1 MTTSKEKYKKAIK
14 VNNTSTSTA
23 HVKPYYNSIIYPMV
37 VHAVASEANGECTC
51 VWVGD
56 GGLGL
61 SEILTSKKEKNYDDS
76 YF

>member
-23 HVKPYYNSIIYPMV
+23 HIKRITILLHVYTLWLYMQWRRKQTET
-37 VHAVASEANGECTC
+37 VHVCE
-51 VWVGD
+51 W
-56 GGLGL
+56 GLGL
-61 SEILTSKKEKNYDDS
+61 SEILTSKKENDYDDS

>member
-1 MTTSKEKYKKAIK
+1 MI
-14 VNNTSTSTA
+14 
-23 HVKPYYNSIIYPMV
+23 

-61 SEILTSKKEKNYDDS
+61 SGIFTSKKENDYDDS